1 MKNRKHM
8 CIKASFGH
16 GLEDRHDVCSSD
28 FFLLDEKRE
37 TALMSRCLVDG
48 LSVQVLVLSALQ
60 V

>member
-1 MKNRKHM
+1 M
-8 CIKASFGH
+8 CIKVSSGH
-16 GLEDRHDVCSSD
+16 KLEDRHDVCSSD

-37 TALMSRCLVDG
+37 TALMSRCLLDG